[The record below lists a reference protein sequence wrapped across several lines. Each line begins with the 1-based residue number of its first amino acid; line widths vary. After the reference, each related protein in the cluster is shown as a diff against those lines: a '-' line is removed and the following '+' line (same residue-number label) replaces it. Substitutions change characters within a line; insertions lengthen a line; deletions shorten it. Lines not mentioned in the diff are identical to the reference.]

1 MTLHDDASMIRADN
15 GTGFEMRRET
25 MKTLLIFVLFAISF
39 NAFQAKAQ
47 HSVKLPYIIEGED
60 TIPVVNLPIVNVTD
74 YGPDYMNNL
83 KAYYRLRFNVIKV
96 YPYARLAAMKVNQL
110 NDTLAKMKTNRE
122 RKAYTKIFEKQLR
135 EDFGK
140 QIENLSVNQGKI
152 FLKLLDRETGHT
164 SFDIIKEM
172 KGSFNAFVL
181 QSSARIFGHNLKDDY
196 DPEGNDKAIEA
207 IVKQIESGEI
217 N

>member
-1 MTLHDDASMIRADN
+1 
-15 GTGFEMRRET
+15 
-25 MKTLLIFVLFAISF
+25 MKTFLFFLLFAVSF
-39 NAFQAKAQ
+39 NAFQAQAQ
-47 HSVKLPYIIEGED
+47 HPVKLPYIIEGDD

-74 YGPDYMNNL
+74 YGPEYMNNL

-122 RKAYTKIFEKQLR
+122 RKAFTKDFEKQLR

-196 DPEGNDKAIEA
+196 DPVGSDKAIEG
-207 IVKQIESGEI
+207 IVQQIERGEI